1 MGIHTLYIA
10 CSPANCFEGMKIHVF
25 KTIEKGLLEYVAL
38 LEGITINLQYNN
50 ILVLAFFFAD
60 NVLLKLIF

>member
-1 MGIHTLYIA
+1 
-10 CSPANCFEGMKIHVF
+10 MKIHVF
-25 KTIEKGLLEYVAL
+25 KTIEKGLLEYFAL

>member
-1 MGIHTLYIA
+1 
-10 CSPANCFEGMKIHVF
+10 MKIHVF